1 MSSTPQLTVI
11 QTAIYDAIGT
21 IVAGTGSYNYTVASR
36 SLDQRDLAEVAR
48 NLLPTVDIAFQGET
62 QADEPGSIRCEASW
76 LITGMVAVDAPTAAA
91 RGIAARRLRDDIKAA
106 IRNATSLHGTAAIWA
121 RFDEYMDDASSPATS
136 DSRGTQ
142 ASCRFLLKTL
152 HLEPRTLTPP
162 LA

>member
-11 QTAIYDAIGT
+11 QTAIYDAVGT
-21 IVAGTGSYNYTVASR
+21 IVAGAGSYNYTVASR
-36 SLDQRDLAEVAR
+36 SLDQRDLAEIAR
-48 NLLPTVDIAFQGET
+48 HLLPTVDIAFQGET
-62 QADEPGSIRCEASW
+62 TTDEPGNIRCECDW
-76 LITGMVAVDAPTAAA
+76 LITGMVAVADSSPAS
-91 RGIAARRLRDDIKAA
+91 RGVAARRFRDDLKAA
-106 IRNATSLHGTAAIWA
+106 IRGATSLHGTAAIRAW
-121 RFDEYMDDASSPATS
+121 FTEYMDDANSSATA